1 MAETTVATDVHQA
14 LDVHRGFTAQITFD
28 GELSDLVANFFQI
41 TVREVLDLLGVLDA
55 TGFANL
61 ASAGTTNAIDGGQAN
76 LSMLMRRNIDASDTC
91 NMRPLILSK
100 STLALL
106 MALIR
111 ADHAHHTLAA
121 DDLAVAA
128 DFLDRSRNSHFIL
141 LKLVHPFRPTSRN
154 LTSLSDQGSRFTSSG
169 PPCD

>member
-1 MAETTVATDVHQA
+1 
-14 LDVHRGFTAQITFD
+14 
-28 GELSDLVANFFQI
+28 
-41 TVREVLDLLGVLDA
+41 
-55 TGFANL
+55 
-61 ASAGTTNAIDGGQAN
+61 
-76 LSMLMRRNIDASDTC
+76 
-91 NMRPLILSK
+91 MRPLILSK

-141 LKLVHPFRPTSRN
+141 LKPDLALGQALPET
-154 LTSLSDQGSRFTSSG
+154 L
-169 PPCD
+169 